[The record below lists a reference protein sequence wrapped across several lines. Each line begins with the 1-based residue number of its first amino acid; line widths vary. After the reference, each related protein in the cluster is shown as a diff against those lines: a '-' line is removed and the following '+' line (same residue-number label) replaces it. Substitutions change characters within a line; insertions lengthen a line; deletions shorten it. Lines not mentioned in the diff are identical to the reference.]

1 MTVLHG
7 VFAFT
12 VGFVVTFLVRWAIYL
27 ISGE

>member
-1 MTVLHG
+1 MKVSQG

-12 VGFVVTFLVRWAIYL
+12 AGFVVTFLVRWAIYL